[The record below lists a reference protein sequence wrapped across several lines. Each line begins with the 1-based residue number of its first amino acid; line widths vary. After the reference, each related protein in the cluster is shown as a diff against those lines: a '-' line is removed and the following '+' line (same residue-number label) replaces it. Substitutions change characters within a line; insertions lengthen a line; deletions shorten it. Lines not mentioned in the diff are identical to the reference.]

1 MQIFSLF
8 LVCVGVIY
16 EVVRYKIY
24 TKTEQVWDAMLE
36 SINQARS
43 SIFLEMYIFSDNT
56 SDTHD
61 FVEILRQK
69 AISGIKVK
77 IIFDS
82 FGSGGN
88 LLEKSLAKLKDAGVE
103 LFFFKKL
110 FRYTHRKVLVIDESV
125 AFIGGVNINKFFK
138 KWHDLHIKIEGKI
151 VNHIMRSFAR
161 VYKKCGGRD
170 PFVLQYDK
178 SRLIQR
184 GKIWFFEHFSDKS
197 SFRLNKYYR
206 NKIDGAEEK
215 ISIVTPYFM
224 PNRWVIN
231 ALKRAAER
239 GVAVEIVMPKVA
251 TNPKIAN
258 WSNYLYMNKLF
269 PSGVKFFL
277 TNEMIHSKL
286 MIIDGKE
293 GILGSQ
299 NVDVLSFD
307 LGMESGIFFTEK
319 KLVDNLANVVFRWKG
334 DSVMFTPKMRNNY
347 FFDHLINFSLSA
359 FEYAIK
365 IFNRFTI

>member
-1 MQIFSLF
+1 M
-8 LVCVGVIY
+8 
-16 EVVRYKIY
+16 RYKLY
-24 TKTEQVWDAMLE
+24 AKTEQAWDAMLDN
-36 SINQARS
+36 INQAKS

-69 AISGIKVK
+69 SVSGVRVK

-82 FGSGGN
+82 FGSGGG
-88 LLEKSLAKLKDAGVE
+88 LLDKSIIKLKDAGVE

-110 FRYTHRKVLVIDESV
+110 FRYTHRKVLIVDEKV
-125 AFIGGVNINKFFK
+125 AFIGGVNINQFFK

-161 VYKKCGGRD
+161 IYKKCGGRD

-184 GKIWFFEHFSDKS
+184 GKIWFFEHFSNRGP
-197 SFRLNKYYR
+197 FRLKKYYR
-206 NKIDGAEEK
+206 NKIDCAEEN
-215 ISIVTPYFM
+215 ILIVTPYFM
-224 PNRWVIN
+224 PNRWVIH
-231 ALKRAAER
+231 ALKRAIKR
-239 GVAVEIVMPKVA
+239 GVTVEIIMPKVA

-258 WSNYLYMNKLF
+258 WSNYLYMRKLY
-269 PSGVKFFL
+269 PSGVNFFL
-277 TNEMIHSKL
+277 TNEMIHSKVML
-286 MIIDGKE
+286 VDGHE

-307 LGMESGIFFTEK
+307 VGMESGIFFTEK
-319 KLVDNLANVVFRWKG
+319 KLIDNLEEVILRWKE
-334 DSVMFTPKMRNNY
+334 DSVMFTPKMSNNY
-347 FFDHLINFSLSA
+347 FFDHLVDFSLST
-359 FEYAIK
+359 FEYIVK
-365 IFNRFTI
+365 FFNRLTT